1 MQGKKNN
8 NSGGKK
14 NNNNNAAH
22 LDPKFMSIG
31 NHNYYPNQLNV
42 KTNIIFKLKNMMPN
56 NSNNNNKE
64 DDKQIKENKKEI
76 EKKKKLEE
84 MKKEQELEEQIRD
97 SLKCYICLSKVTKP
111 KMCNFCKRI
120 CCEVCINKWLENH
133 SFCGI
138 CKRHITA
145 QDMITLPFLDDMS
158 QFFINN
164 IDNQHKKNMINYKQ
178 QSKDINK
185 NVKPLNNINNNMN
198 NITEVSEGTE
208 FTPRNDSICQQ
219 HGNKIDYYCVQCNK
233 YFCSQCLIF
242 FGTEKDKHKD
252 HLIVQISKLDDLGV
266 NQALDEYTKLPE
278 TKNEINKLLGLCNFK
293 KREDKIKKYEIINF
307 MKLIKDLYIKKIDD
321 ETNELKASLEN
332 AKQQKIQIENNINS
346 FSSEINKLLSNNNNN
361 QNNNINQ
368 QQILRSLK
376 IMNNLNKN
384 LNRDLE
390 EKSKRSLK
398 LFVENY
404 QTDFYEI
411 PIQNL
416 NHINNG
422 AKLMNYTLNNIPN
435 YPYDLITIHNNNKII
450 ISINVTIKDP
460 INSPNYPTF
469 YASIFFKSNDY
480 GLEFV
485 NLNHQNIPQNQAAV
499 NKIQINNIELDIEKF
514 QYLLNNEGK
523 INMKILIL
531 KTFYK

>member
-1 MQGKKNN
+1 MQVKKNN

-84 MKKEQELEEQIRD
+84 IKKEQELEEQIRD

-164 IDNQHKKNMINYKQ
+164 IDNQHKKNMINNKQ
-178 QSKDINK
+178 QSKDKNK

-252 HLIVQISKLDDLGV
+252 HLIVKTSKLNDLGV
-266 NQALDEYTKLPE
+266 NRAINEYKKLSE
-278 TKNEINKLLGLCNFK
+278 TKNSINDLVGLCNLNK
-293 KREDKIKKYEIINF
+293 KENQIKKYV
-307 MKLIKDLYIKKIDD
+307 L
-321 ETNELKASLEN
+321 
-332 AKQQKIQIENNINS
+332 IQI
-346 FSSEINKLLSNNNNN
+346 
-361 QNNNINQ
+361 
-368 QQILRSLK
+368 
-376 IMNNLNKN
+376 
-384 LNRDLE
+384 
-390 EKSKRSLK
+390 
-398 LFVENY
+398 
-404 QTDFYEI
+404 
-411 PIQNL
+411 
-416 NHINNG
+416 
-422 AKLMNYTLNNIPN
+422 
-435 YPYDLITIHNNNKII
+435 
-450 ISINVTIKDP
+450 
-460 INSPNYPTF
+460 
-469 YASIFFKSNDY
+469 
-480 GLEFV
+480 
-485 NLNHQNIPQNQAAV
+485 
-499 NKIQINNIELDIEKF
+499 
-514 QYLLNNEGK
+514 
-523 INMKILIL
+523 
-531 KTFYK
+531 